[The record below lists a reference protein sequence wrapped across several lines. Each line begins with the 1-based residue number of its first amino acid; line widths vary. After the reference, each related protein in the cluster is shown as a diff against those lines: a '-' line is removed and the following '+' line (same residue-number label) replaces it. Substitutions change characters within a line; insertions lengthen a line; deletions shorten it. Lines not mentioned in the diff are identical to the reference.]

1 VCCGDTRRDGVN
13 GTELCVVVILEKLG
27 KMEYSYVSW

>member
-1 VCCGDTRRDGVN
+1 MCRGDIGRDGVN